1 MPDWKILSIFAVPGA
16 GVLSFL
22 RVVSNEIQAV
32 EARMTGLQNEQ
43 QSRHDQEEKWGAAVV
58 TPKT

>member
-22 RVVSNEIQAV
+22 RVVSNEIQVV
-32 EARMTGLQNEQ
+32 EAQMTGLQNER
-43 QSRHDQEEKWGAAVV
+43 QSRHDREEKWGVAVV
-58 TPKT
+58 TPET

>member
-32 EARMTGLQNEQ
+32 EAQMTSLQNER
-43 QSRHDQEEKWGAAVV
+43 QSRHDQEEKWGVAGV
-58 TPKT
+58 TPET